1 MRAFAE
7 RGYDLIIGVG
17 FAQTPIMEAVA
28 KDYPD
33 IQFAI
38 VDGVSESAERRLA
51 GLQGARR
58 LVSRRHDRRPHVE
71 DRHDRLSSAAWTSA

>member
-7 RGYDLIIGVG
+7 RKYDLIIGIG
-17 FAQTPIMEAVA
+17 FAQAPILESVA

-38 VDGVSESAERRLA
+38 VDGVSELPNVASLVFKEHE
-51 GLQGARR
+51 GLVSGRHPRGDDDARR
-58 LVSRRHDRRPHVE
+58 A
-71 DRHDRLSSAAWTSA
+71 RLDFSAAWTSA